1 MSIGVDSTSGMAPNL
16 DSASDWA
23 KDGLNTATG
32 EGLVP
37 DNLQSAYTQEATR
50 AELATLAVTLYEIFR
65 GEITGRVTFND
76 TSDINIQKAAAIG
89 VVRGGVRW
97 QQVYLSK
104 PEGALSTLMPDG
116 GE

>member
-1 MSIGVDSTSGMAPNL
+1 LTAQLCKEHYGQLVDGTPVFAMS
-16 DSASDWA
+16 
-23 KDGLNTATG
+23 TG

-89 VVRGGVRW
+89 VVRGGV
-97 QQVYLSK
+97 
-104 PEGALSTLMPDG
+104 
-116 GE
+116 